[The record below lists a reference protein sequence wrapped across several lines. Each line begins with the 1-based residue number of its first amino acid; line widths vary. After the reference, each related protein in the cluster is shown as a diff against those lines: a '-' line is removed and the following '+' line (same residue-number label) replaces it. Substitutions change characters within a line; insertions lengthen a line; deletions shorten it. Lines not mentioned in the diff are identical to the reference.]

1 MNNLHKKQNTHPIPT
16 APLGLAL
23 ALLMCVQAA
32 PAHAQGEAL
41 TLSAALR
48 QARQGALSAQTAQA
62 RVGSAEALARAARAP
77 LTPNVTLSA
86 SPGIQAPLGGAPGL
100 ALTGNVTGSQLL
112 YDGGGLKAAS
122 RVAETGAQ
130 LASVSAEQ
138 AAEDAMLT
146 AGVAYFQ
153 VTRAAALVDVARAG
167 VQQAQE
173 HLRLG
178 NKRLRSGTATRAE
191 ILQLEARL
199 ANAQDTL
206 LQNQNVL
213 AIARLNLD
221 VALNME
227 LGDRPLDA
235 SASVALTPAEAM
247 GGDAEALARRQDVR
261 TQALR
266 IEQDAQRASLEGAG
280 RRPSISAV
288 GRLGSQAPQA
298 PGSASAFAG
307 VSLSWSALDGGRA
320 DARRQSAEA
329 DEAADRLQADQI
341 AQAARLD
348 MRQQRLTREQA
359 STRLQSA
366 RKALLAADEA
376 LRIARHRYG
385 LGLSTSIELTDIEA
399 TRTQAAVNLAQA
411 GADHQIATL
420 RLRRALALPMASAAL

>member
-1 MNNLHKKQNTHPIPT
+1 MMNNLHKKQNTHRLPT
-16 APLGLAL
+16 APAGLAL
-23 ALLMCVQAA
+23 ALLMCLQTA
-32 PAHAQGEAL
+32 PAHAQEGAL
-41 TLSAALR
+41 TLSTALR
-48 QARQGALSAQTAQA
+48 QAEQGALSAQTAQA

-86 SPGIQAPLGGAPGL
+86 SPGIQAPLGSAPGL

-130 LASVSAEQ
+130 VASVSAEQ

-153 VTRAAALVDVARAG
+153 VTRAAALVDVDRAG

-173 HLRLG
+173 HLQLG
-178 NKRLRSGTATRAE
+178 NKRLRAGTATRAE
-191 ILQLEARL
+191 ILQLQARL

-206 LQNQNVL
+206 LQNQNAL
-213 AIARLNLD
+213 AVARLNLD

-235 SASVALTPAEAM
+235 SASVALTPAEAK
-247 GGDAEALARRQDVR
+247 GSDAEALARRQDVR
-261 TQALR
+261 SQALR
-266 IEQDAQRASLEGAG
+266 IEQDAQRASLERAG

-288 GRLGSQAPQA
+288 GRVGPQTVG
-298 PGSASAFAG
+298 PASAFAG
-307 VSLSWSALDGGRA
+307 VSLSWNAVDGGRA
-320 DARRQSAEA
+320 DARRQAAAA

-348 MRQQRLTREQA
+348 IRQQRLTRDQA
-359 STRLQSA
+359 STRLKSA
-366 RKALLAADEA
+366 RQALAAADEA
-376 LRIARHRYG
+376 LRIAHHRYA

-411 GADHQIATL
+411 DADNQIATL
-420 RLRRALALPMASAAL
+420 RLRRALALPMASAAP